1 MKKNLI
7 LIGMPAAGKST
18 VGVILAKYMNMDFLD
33 TDILIQNKKGK
44 KLSEIIEENGI
55 DEFCRLEEEIV
66 SAIDCNSTIIATGG
80 SVVYGEKAMAHLK
93 KNGKIVYLE
102 TSLEVVEKRLEN
114 LEQRGVV
121 NKNNFS
127 VADLYNERVPLYEK
141 WADMN
146 CSTSTGRPEDVVA
159 NIIKSLGNNF

>member
-33 TDILIQNKKGK
+33 TDILIQNKTGK

-55 DEFCRLEEEIV
+55 DEFCRIEEEIV
-66 SAIDCNSTIIATGG
+66 ASIDCSSTIIATGG

-93 KNGKIVYLE
+93 KNGEIVYLE
-102 TSLEVVEKRLEN
+102 TSLEAVEKRLEN

-121 NKNNFS
+121 NKNNSS
-127 VADLYNERVPLYEK
+127 VEDLYNERVPLYEK

-146 CSTSTGRPEDVVA
+146 YSTSTGRPEDVVA
-159 NIIKSLGNNF
+159 NIIKSLENNF